1 MIKLTIINQKG
12 GVGKSTTALAI
23 SQYYTAKGKR
33 VLLVDLDAQGNSTYS
48 TAGEV
53 QKHGVLGV
61 LLNPKTI
68 KEEIF
73 HQPQGAEQPD
83 ILPSTSQ
90 LANADTLLLNEVS
103 KEYRLKIALEA
114 VEGNYDLCV
123 IDTPP
128 ALSVLTINALV
139 ASNYCLVPAIADIYS
154 IQGISQLNE
163 TIKVVKQYC
172 NASLEVLGVVLNKY
186 KQAQILSKGVAGEL
200 EELAKAL
207 GTKLLKARIRES
219 VAINESALKRVNMF
233 AYKPNCNA
241 CKDYEELIKE
251 IGVLKSE

>member
-103 KEYRLKIALEA
+103 KEYQHLAYL
-114 VEGNYDLCV
+114 
-123 IDTPP
+123 
-128 ALSVLTINALV
+128 LSML
-139 ASNYCLVPAIADIYS
+139 
-154 IQGISQLNE
+154 
-163 TIKVVKQYC
+163 
-172 NASLEVLGVVLNKY
+172 
-186 KQAQILSKGVAGEL
+186 
-200 EELAKAL
+200 
-207 GTKLLKARIRES
+207 
-219 VAINESALKRVNMF
+219 
-233 AYKPNCNA
+233 
-241 CKDYEELIKE
+241 
-251 IGVLKSE
+251 

>member
-1 MIKLTIINQKG
+1 M
-12 GVGKSTTALAI
+12 
-23 SQYYTAKGKR
+23 R
-33 VLLVDLDAQGNSTYS
+33 
-48 TAGEV
+48 
-53 QKHGVLGV
+53 
-61 LLNPKTI
+61 
-68 KEEIF
+68 
-73 HQPQGAEQPD
+73 
-83 ILPSTSQ
+83 
-90 LANADTLLLNEVS
+90 
-103 KEYRLKIALEA
+103 EYRLKIALEA
-114 VEGNYDLCV
+114 IEGNYDLCV

-207 GTKLLKARIRES
+207 GTKLLKATIRES

-233 AYKPNCNA
+233 VYKPNCNA

>member
-23 SQYYTAKGKR
+23 AQYYKLKGKK
-33 VLLVDLDAQGNSTYS
+33 VLLIDLDMQGNTTYAS
-48 TAGEV
+48 SGKV
-53 QKHGVLGV
+53 KMHGTLGV

-68 KEEIF
+68 KEEIYC
-73 HQPQGAEQPD
+73 QPQDSRQPD
-83 ILPSTSQ
+83 VLPSTSQ

-114 VEGNYDLCV
+114 IEGNYDLCV

-128 ALSVLTINALV
+128 SLSVLTINALV
-139 ASNYCLVPAIADIYS
+139 ASNFCLVPALADIFS

-172 NASLEVLGVVLNKY
+172 NPNLEVLGVFLNKF
-186 KQAQILSKGVAGEL
+186 KQAQVLSRGIASEL
-200 EELAKAL
+200 EELANVL
-207 GTKLLKARIRES
+207 NTKLLKTRVRETI
-219 VAINESALKRVNMF
+219 AINESVLKRENMF
-233 AYKPNCNA
+233 YYKPNCNT
-241 CKDYEELIKE
+241 CRDYEELIKE
-251 IGVLKSE
+251 IGVLENE

>member
-1 MIKLTIINQKG
+1 M
-12 GVGKSTTALAI
+12 
-23 SQYYTAKGKR
+23 
-33 VLLVDLDAQGNSTYS
+33 
-48 TAGEV
+48 
-53 QKHGVLGV
+53 
-61 LLNPKTI
+61 
-68 KEEIF
+68 
-73 HQPQGAEQPD
+73 
-83 ILPSTSQ
+83 
-90 LANADTLLLNEVS
+90 
-103 KEYRLKIALEA
+103 
-114 VEGNYDLCV
+114 
-123 IDTPP
+123 
-128 ALSVLTINALV
+128 
-139 ASNYCLVPAIADIYS
+139 PAIADIYS

-172 NASLEVLGVVLNKY
+172 NPNLEVLGVVLNKY

-233 AYKPNCNA
+233 TYKPNCNA